1 MCTSGA
7 WAPRVAMNISRKT
20 ILVIV
25 STFIGLVFILAI
37 TSDFILLNSFANL
50 ENKLLGES
58 IAKLKYEIRES
69 LDDMESCARDYVA
82 LVQKGGA
89 SEIGTLD
96 TDSLVNHHVDFVAVY
111 NAAGELLSAKS
122 ADYHYRRPAGLDD
135 GLVQCLGKTALFAI
149 KGKDRHLKGAIRNG
163 ARLHQVVVR
172 PCAGGGVLLVGRN
185 IDREEIA
192 QLSDISEFAL
202 EIRQVRDEGLPA
214 DFKEALADLGDG
226 ASFHAVPLDESHI
239 AGYALFNDIN
249 GQPLFIAKLTE
260 RRLLYQ
266 QGKASITYILAAL
279 CVAGFV
285 FCCVMLFFVRETVLK
300 RLGIL
305 SATVRQISNDSDISS
320 RLKVTEHNDELDDLA
335 LTINGMLDSL
345 ERAEVTLREREEQ
358 YRILF
363 ERAPDSILLLGTEGD
378 ESGRIVAANKAS
390 AIQHGYT
397 VEELCGMS
405 IHDLNVPESNEASA
419 DWMERIFSGQ
429 WITFEVWHFR
439 KDGAR
444 FPLEVHAGPVKLN
457 GKNYILGFDRDIT
470 SRKLA
475 EETDHMYM
483 EQIRQL
489 NTELA
494 RQANGLEAA
503 NSELEAFNYSVSHDL
518 RGPLTRIS
526 GYSQLILEE
535 AALDSQ
541 TRSYV
546 TRIYESSCWLNEM
559 IDAMLRLAQLAR
571 SEFQPQQVDLS
582 AIVESLSIDFR
593 AAEPE
598 RRPEVVIA
606 PGLTVVGDLRLLK
619 ILLTNL
625 FSNAWKYT
633 AHSPSPRIEFGALH
647 NGPVPVFF
655 ISDTGAGFDMKD
667 VDRLFRVFTR
677 LHDPGQFAGN
687 GIGLATVQRI
697 VNRHGGRIWAEG
709 EPQKGATFYFTLQP
723 DNPSV
728 SRSFAS

>member
-1 MCTSGA
+1 MD
-7 WAPRVAMNISRKT
+7 ISRKT

-37 TSDFILLNSFANL
+37 TSDFILLNSFAKL
-50 ENKLLGES
+50 ENKLLGEN
-58 IAKLKYEIRES
+58 IAKMKYELREG
-69 LDDMESCARDYVA
+69 LADMESCARDYVT
-82 LVQKGGA
+82 LVQGRGPR
-89 SEIGTLD
+89 EIGALD
-96 TDSLVNHHVDFVAVY
+96 TDSLVNHHVDFVAVFS
-111 NAAGELLSAKS
+111 AAGELLSAKS
-122 ADYHYRRPAGLDD
+122 ADYHFRRPTDFDD
-135 GLVQCLGKTALFAI
+135 ALARCLGKAALFAI
-149 KGKDRHLKGAIRNG
+149 KSKDRHLSGSIRNG
-163 ARLHQVVVR
+163 TRLHQVVAL
-172 PCAGGGVLLVGRN
+172 PCSGGGVLLVGRN
-185 IDREEIA
+185 MDREEIA
-192 QLSDISEFAL
+192 RLSDINEFAL
-202 EIRQVRDEGLPA
+202 EVRQVRDEALSA
-214 DFKEALADLGDG
+214 DFREALAVLGDG
-226 ASFHAVPLDESHI
+226 APFHAVPLDESRI
-239 AGYALFNDIN
+239 AGYALFNDID

-266 QGKASITYILAAL
+266 QGRASITYILAAL
-279 CVAGFV
+279 CIAGFV
-285 FCCVMLFFVRETVLK
+285 FCCVMLFFVRGTVLK
-300 RLGIL
+300 RLGRL
-305 SATVRQISNDSDISS
+305 SATVRQISHDSDISS

-335 LTINGMLDSL
+335 LTINGMLESL
-345 ERAEVTLREREEQ
+345 ERAEATLREREEQ

-378 ESGRIVAANKAS
+378 EAGRIMAANKAS
-390 AIQHGYT
+390 AIQHGCT
-397 VEELCGMS
+397 VEELCTMN
-405 IHDLNVPESNEASA
+405 IRDLTVPESSA
-419 DWMERIFSGQ
+419 AAGDWMERIFSGQ

-439 KDGAR
+439 RDGAR
-444 FPLEVHAGPVKLN
+444 FPLEVHAGPVRLN

-526 GYSQLILEE
+526 GYSQLILEDE
-535 AALDSQ
+535 AALDPQ
-541 TRSYV
+541 TRSYA
-546 TRIYESSCWLNEM
+546 TRIYESCCWLNEM

-625 FSNAWKYT
+625 FGNAWKYT
-633 AHSPSPRIEFGALH
+633 AHSAAPRIEFGALH

-677 LHDPGQFAGN
+677 LHDPAQFAGN

-709 EPQKGATFYFTLQP
+709 EPRKGAAFYFTLQP
-723 DNPSV
+723 DNPTA